1 VCVCVFVC
9 AYVCFLLFQG
19 VCMFASE
26 LSREQLSQE
35 QKYSGQNVQKEPYF
49 GWALLTKDKK
59 RDLPRKRRND
69 KIDAGYVN
77 KKTMDDE
84 RDVVTLTSFFNRI

>member
-1 VCVCVFVC
+1 VCS
-9 AYVCFLLFQG
+9 L
-19 VCMFASE
+19 

-35 QKYSGQNVQKEPYF
+35 QKYSGQNIQKEPCF
-49 GWALLTKDKK
+49 GWALLTKDEK
-59 RDLPRKRRND
+59 RDLSRKRRND

-84 RDVVTLTSFFNRI
+84 RDVVTLTSFFNRILIKEKCLERGAMTKEM